1 MQLFN
6 NWLFPDWMWGICRK
20 YFASSTLNTFAWL
33 NVRCLGASKQERE
46 CPSTE
51 FTSGLCSIQ
60 CCDKNLSGH
69 CLSARLKAA
78 LRQTRRKSTDS
89 VGGVFSAS
97 VSVNTNHFFA
107 GLPWNVFSVNNE
119 CRLIP
124 KQCVPEEKTLQTP
137 SRKAVESVNCGYHNH
152 GSLSWQNHNNNTPT
166 VSSLYV
172 HCSPTVSSLFT
183 VCGLKHQSAPHQSV
197 SAIGVILCTS
207 QQT

>member
-1 MQLFN
+1 MCGV
-6 NWLFPDWMWGICRK
+6 WRK

-33 NVRCLGASKQERE
+33 NVRCLGASKQERM
-46 CPSTE
+46 S
-51 FTSGLCSIQ
+51 FHWVSGLCSIQ

-107 GLPWNVFSVNNE
+107 GLPWNVFSVNNK

-124 KQCVPEEKTLQTP
+124 KQCVARTQKKRHYSLRAEKQ
-137 SRKAVESVNCGYHNH
+137 S
-152 GSLSWQNHNNNTPT
+152 SLWTVVTTTMAPCLDRTITIIPT
-166 VSSLYV
+166 LYV
-172 HCSPTVSSLFT
+172 HCTYTVPPLYLH
-183 VCGLKHQSAPHQSV
+183 CL
-197 SAIGVILCTS
+197 LCVVWNTKVLHIKVFLP
-207 QQT
+207 